1 MLIVYMYYFSVQRE
15 VITCTVKIFIS
26 SSPPFLPP
34 SLPLP
39 SLLSLPPPFP
49 PFLPPSPSTGLYLDA
64 QAGLDF
70 LRSRQDIDQRK
81 IIVFGRSLGG
91 AVAIRL
97 TASLSH
103 MDQ

>member
-1 MLIVYMYYFSVQRE
+1 MYCENLHLSLSSFPSSLPFPSV
-15 VITCTVKIFIS
+15 
-26 SSPPFLPP
+26 PPFLPP
-34 SLPLP
+34 SLIPP
-39 SLLSLPPPFP
+39 SHFPPFP

>member
-1 MLIVYMYYFSVQRE
+1 MYCENLHPSL
-15 VITCTVKIFIS
+15 S
-26 SSPPFLPP
+26 SFPSSLPFPFLPP
-34 SLPLP
+34 SLFPP
-39 SLLSLPPPFP
+39 SHFP
-49 PFLPPSPSTGLYLDA
+49 PFLSPSPSTGLYLDA